1 MMKLVNVHLCLV
13 CHGTRQVNEVSS
25 SSGHEYITVLTA
37 CSAAGDVRSPFVLY
51 KGKNLYQRWLMG
63 GLVETFSL

>member
-1 MMKLVNVHLCLV
+1 MMKLVNVHLLSKSLLV

-37 CSAAGDVRSPFVLY
+37 CSAAGDV
-51 KGKNLYQRWLMG
+51 
-63 GLVETFSL
+63 